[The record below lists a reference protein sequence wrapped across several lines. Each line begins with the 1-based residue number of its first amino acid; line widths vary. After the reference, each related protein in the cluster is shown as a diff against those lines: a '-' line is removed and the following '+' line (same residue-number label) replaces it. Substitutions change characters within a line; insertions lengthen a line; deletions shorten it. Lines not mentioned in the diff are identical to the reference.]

1 MNLIINS
8 DKHLFEIKDINQIV
22 GKEMIA
28 IHESTSDEI
37 RIVRKGSKERGFFFI
52 ILGSLF
58 QIIFLWGY
66 WSFLDETGP
75 WAIFWLSIINS
86 EFFPFT
92 FVLFVFG
99 AGCILVAIREFGW
112 VESLVIK
119 KKLSKEIPGLQ
130 KELRL
135 FRWSRTTTILNKQ
148 IVTLR
153 LHSILLDQVG
163 MNKSYQIELDYW
175 EEPNSSTKTLIVYK
189 SHEDKMYFPA
199 QRLTEKIHE
208 ILSLSAEIEKTE
220 SATIL
225 LEKKKGGEKN
235 NSKLT

>member
-1 MNLIINS
+1 LFGNKNL
-8 DKHLFEIKDINQIV
+8 NQIV
-22 GKEMIA
+22 GNEMIT
-28 IHESTSDEI
+28 IHEPTSDEI
-37 RIVRKGSKERGFFFI
+37 KIVRKGSKERGLFFG

-75 WAIFWLSIINS
+75 WAIFWLGIINS

-92 FVLFVFG
+92 FILFVFG

-119 KKLSKEIPGLQ
+119 TKISDGIPGLQ
-130 KELRL
+130 KQLRL
-135 FRWSRTTTILNKQ
+135 FRWSRTTTILNNQ

-153 LHSILLDQVG
+153 LHSIQIDQFSI
-163 MNKSYQIELDYW
+163 NKYYQIELDFR
-175 EEPNSSTKTLIVYK
+175 EVPNSPLKMMLVYK
-189 SHEDKMYFPA
+189 DNEETTHSPA
-199 QRLTEKIHE
+199 QRLAEKIHS
-208 ILSLSAEIEKTE
+208 ILSISGEIEKTE

-235 NSKLT
+235 KSKLT